1 LILPQAENF
10 RAGFEDRLLAALG
23 RCRAFPVLLAALSGG
38 ADSTALTAA
47 LAALRDSGGSG
58 GKVRFPL
65 IRCLHVNHNIRDR
78 EECAGDER
86 QVVSLCKTLS
96 IPLRIHRVRPG
107 AIKAYARARET
118 GLEAAARY
126 FRHKALR
133 SEARRVGAGAILIA
147 HTQDDLLE
155 TILMAVLRGSGPA
168 GLGAMATESGLPG
181 VPIVRPLLGITRAG
195 VIRYLAERGLSY
207 TADSSNN
214 DIRFLRNKVRRL
226 LVPFLDREFP
236 HWQAP
241 LLSLNK
247 TQAGVAAFLAS
258 EASRRLPWKR
268 DGKILFLEEKDF
280 FAQSPV
286 LREEALFQALD
297 SLTSESRILPECR
310 IPPEPES
317 KAAPDSGAFRPRRAA
332 IRPFAAGE
340 KAACDLGSFRLEKK
354 NGRIIVKARR
364 DFIGSETGDSVL
376 SGIRNSG
383 EDANS
388 GFSGVR
394 SLRRAFSVLI
404 KSPGLCK
411 LETLTLRFLPADAM
425 TEGPV
430 SSRGFFASFPLVL
443 RSLEREERPAV
454 EVRDRD
460 GRAAIVGFQG
470 EIVWVRKGGS
480 RNGSYIGVDSE
491 TSKSVVPGRSSK
503 TLGG

>member
-1 LILPQAENF
+1 MAW
-10 RAGFEDRLLAALG
+10 
-23 RCRAFPVLLAALSGG
+23 
-38 ADSTALTAA
+38 
-47 LAALRDSGGSG
+47 
-58 GKVRFPL
+58 
-65 IRCLHVNHNIRDR
+65 
-78 EECAGDER
+78 
-86 QVVSLCKTLS
+86 
-96 IPLRIHRVRPG
+96 
-107 AIKAYARARET
+107 ARARGT
-118 GLEAAARY
+118 GLEAAARH

-133 SEARRVGAGAILIA
+133 GEARRVGAGAILVA
-147 HTQDDLLE
+147 HTRDDLLE

-168 GLGAMATESGLPG
+168 GLGAMAAESGLPG

-195 VIRYLAERGLSY
+195 VIRYLTERGLSY
-207 TADSSNN
+207 TTDSSND
-214 DIRFLRNKVRRL
+214 DIRFLRNRVRRL

-247 TQAGVAAFLAS
+247 TQAGAAAFLTS
-258 EASRRLPWKR
+258 ETSRRLPWKR

-297 SLTSESRILPECR
+297 GLTSESRIPRESR

-317 KAAPDSGAFRPRRAA
+317 RAAPDSGAFRPKRAA

-364 DFIGSETGDSVL
+364 DFTETGVL

-388 GFSGVR
+388 GFGGIR
-394 SLRRAFSVLI
+394 SLRGAFSVLI
-404 KSPGLCK
+404 KSPGLYK

-430 SSRGFFASFPLVL
+430 SSCGFFASFPLVL
-443 RSLEREERPAV
+443 RSLERKEHPAV

-491 TSKSVVPGRSSK
+491 TSKSVVPGRSPK
-503 TLGG
+503 TLGR